1 MTGYIIIAV
10 LAMMLGI
17 VALFSQDMV
26 FTEKALF
33 VCMALVMDSLCIFLC
48 YIVNKTFNIEPIKYL
63 YKYLDDIQR
72 EYKFK
77 GEKLSNAEQIYYYV
91 NNYNNW
97 NDFSM

>member
-33 VCMALVMDSLCIFLC
+33 VCMALVMDSLCIF
-48 YIVNKTFNIEPIKYL
+48 YAI
-63 YKYLDDIQR
+63 
-72 EYKFK
+72 
-77 GEKLSNAEQIYYYV
+77 
-91 NNYNNW
+91 
-97 NDFSM
+97 

>member
-33 VCMALVMDSLCIFLC
+33 VCVFFYAI
-48 YIVNKTFNIEPIKYL
+48 
-63 YKYLDDIQR
+63 
-72 EYKFK
+72 
-77 GEKLSNAEQIYYYV
+77 
-91 NNYNNW
+91 
-97 NDFSM
+97 

>member
-1 MTGYIIIAV
+1 M
-10 LAMMLGI
+10 
-17 VALFSQDMV
+17 
-26 FTEKALF
+26 
-33 VCMALVMDSLCIFLC
+33 
-48 YIVNKTFNIEPIKYL
+48 NKTFNIEPIKYL